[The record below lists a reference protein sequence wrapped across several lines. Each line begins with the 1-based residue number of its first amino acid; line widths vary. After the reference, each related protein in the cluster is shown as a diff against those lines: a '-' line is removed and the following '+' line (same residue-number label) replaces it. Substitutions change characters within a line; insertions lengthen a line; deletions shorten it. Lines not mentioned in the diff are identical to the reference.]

1 MNKSGS
7 NCLPSI
13 NVRFGLRMGRGD
25 DFTWAMIECILEVNY
40 QSAEI
45 QAPKKLD
52 VIRVKLMILWAS
64 CFLAAIWVLTRAMYG
79 SLSWLWFKGIY
90 LCKLILLCI
99 TRLIKNM

>member
-13 NVRFGLRMGRGD
+13 SVRSGLRMGRGD
-25 DFTWAMIECILEVNY
+25 DFAWAMIECILEAND
-40 QSAEI
+40 QSIEI

-52 VIRVKLMILWAS
+52 VIRVKLMILWAL

-79 SLSWLWFKGIY
+79 LLSWLWFKSIH
-90 LCKLILLCI
+90 LCELILLCI
-99 TRLIKNM
+99 TR